1 METPTCRYNNNSCLG
16 GFPRL
21 YQEIHTLRQEK
32 PDSIVLNAGDS
43 FQGTYWYTLLKWN
56 ITQEFMNMIPHD
68 AHVSS
73 LLFSHILKRIFFDFL
88 AIAMF
93 RSGTQTWSARVTT
106 VIFKPILIKGLKS
119 CLHISSTPFLPFAF
133 PFHPTKTK
141 SKEVYTFVRLCTYVC
156 TSAPS

>member
-93 RSGTQTWSARVTT
+93 RSGTQT
-106 VIFKPILIKGLKS
+106 
-119 CLHISSTPFLPFAF
+119 
-133 PFHPTKTK
+133 
-141 SKEVYTFVRLCTYVC
+141 
-156 TSAPS
+156 